1 MDRRKKVIEAAEKA
15 LVELEKVIKQEIDL
29 AELDP
34 EKAKIAAQA
43 KWAAIEDSFK
53 IIDKIE
59 QVHNTKKEAEEES
72 IKFCKN
78 QKLKG
83 AIVESVNLLESGE
96 FDMIKQKI
104 DDAMKA
110 GGDRNI
116 GHEYNTSID
125 DRYKESVRNTI
136 TTGWEVIDELADG
149 GLGSGELGVMVAPA
163 GIGKSWALANVG
175 ANAVKAGKTVLHYTL
190 ELSES
195 VTGLRYDSCI
205 SAVPLYSF

>member
-72 IKFCKN
+72 IKF
-78 QKLKG
+78 
-83 AIVESVNLLESGE
+83 
-96 FDMIKQKI
+96 
-104 DDAMKA
+104 
-110 GGDRNI
+110 
-116 GHEYNTSID
+116 
-125 DRYKESVRNTI
+125 
-136 TTGWEVIDELADG
+136 
-149 GLGSGELGVMVAPA
+149 LGVE
-163 GIGKSWALANVG
+163 NR
-175 ANAVKAGKTVLHYTL
+175 VK
-190 ELSES
+190 
-195 VTGLRYDSCI
+195 
-205 SAVPLYSF
+205 